1 MACCCCYCCF
11 CRWLFCWCV
20 CVWTQ
25 TSVRRAAGHT
35 WRGKSRGH
43 AGRREILFRR
53 TIGRK
58 TENRGEE
65 KHPHQY
71 TQTRSV
77 AHNYTYTFLFFYCD
91 GVRPIAQLPQNTRI
105 IYWILLFFCFCST
118 LLGSFGMHFF
128 TFFCA
133 AAHFSY
139 LLFLFFFLLSYL
151 RLTFSFFA
159 FLLSTGHVLFSAWF
173 LSSFPVT
180 CAALCAFLARPTEI
194 INRTKPMWF
203 RSFICIT
210 FLLLFYLPLMC
221 SVFSLL
227 FSANNSANKRKD
239 ILIHN
244 SSFSLQPL
252 LI

>member
-1 MACCCCYCCF
+1 MCGP
-11 CRWLFCWCV
+11 
-20 CVWTQ
+20 
-25 TSVRRAAGHT
+25 RRRSDARQDTRGGASHVGT
-35 WRGKSRGH
+35 RGGGKSFFAEQLAAKPGI
-43 AGRREILFRR
+43 G
-53 TIGRK
+53 GRK
-58 TENRGEE
+58 NTLTNT
-65 KHPHQY
+65 H

-77 AHNYTYTFLFFYCD
+77 AHNYTYTFLFFCD
-91 GVRPIAQLPQNTRI
+91 GVRPIAQLPQITRI
-105 IYWILLFFCFCST
+105 IYWILLFF
-118 LLGSFGMHFF
+118 LLLLASSRLVWYALFHFF
-128 TFFCA
+128 LRRC
-133 AAHFSY
+133 S
-139 LLFLFFFLLSYL
+139 LFLSSFLIFFLLSYL